1 MRMLT
6 SWLKY
11 SLLTF
16 VHDDQLAHYQS
27 LEQFYFSIFWD
38 MYNVGSS
45 EFQTKKDIRNVQV

>member
-1 MRMLT
+1 MLT